1 METVTKEQVL
11 EELECM
17 IDPELGVDSAN
28 FGLVCD
34 VTFEKQ
40 QHGKLTMTMK
50 SMGCL
55 LVGHIIAE
63 VKEILQQVSK
73 LKKWTSFGHQ
83 HGRSYVTIAPL
94 AYMPNREERE
104 YTCLFTKH

>member
-17 IDPELGVDSAN
+17 IEPEFGVDSAN
-28 FGLVCD
+28 FGLVYD

-55 LVGHIIAE
+55 LAGHIIAE

-73 LKKWTSFGHQ
+73 LKKVGIVWTPAWSIVRHDW
-83 HGRSYVTIAPL
+83 PL
-94 AYMPNREERE
+94 GLHA
-104 YTCLFTKH
+104 